1 MSRPWPVEAFVLDA
15 GALGRSM
22 SNLRAGGFAA
32 RNDHDAPRPAFMP
45 GLMPQANDVEHDE
58 PVEPPAP
65 PLFVAEEEPAETTE
79 SLLATARAES
89 FAEGFAAG
97 ERIAGESLAED
108 KSAGAPMLTALKGG
122 GAPDREALAHLLHR
136 TVTTIVARLIGD
148 HGVPAEVMA
157 ERIGAAVEM
166 LGDAT
171 EPASVRLNPA
181 DSAMLAP
188 LLGDGV
194 TTIADP
200 AMARGAYRLET
211 RSTLIEDGPDHWI
224 AQLDTAFERLPLPRT
239 A

>member
-22 SNLRAGGFAA
+22 SNLKAGGFESRAG
-32 RNDHDAPRPAFMP
+32 HDAPRPAFMP
-45 GLMPQANDVEHDE
+45 GLMPQANDVAHPE

-65 PLFVAEEEPAETTE
+65 VFVAEEAPAETTE

-108 KSAGAPMLTALKGG
+108 KSAVAAMLTALKEG

-157 ERIGAAVEM
+157 DRIGAAAEM

-171 EPASVRLNPA
+171 EPASVRLNPN
-181 DSAMLAP
+181 DIAMLAP
-188 LLGDGV
+188 LLGETV
-194 TTIADP
+194 STIADP